1 FIEDKGKS
9 HKQKGKFNKFFGRFY
24 VDNFQLRSLAGCADE
39 TCLQQEKDGIEPLD
53 LEEIYRLHPENY
65 TYNEINPV
73 CTNYFRQDEPRGVLF
88 ERCAK
93 QIDEKR
99 CPIGCDG
106 PCFYPAVAWQSMTS
120 DHVSRALS
128 ALERYDAVLLNEK
141 LSDVDQSNFVS
152 DIVGVPRDADF
163 SMNKQ
168 VHNSGVKK
176 TSDRERTHFYRDLLY
191 KLHRP
196 TLEMLEEENKLEIQ
210 LYEKA
215 REINSKQLN
224 QWRRENGYD
233 EIGFQP
239 EASSADYLDG
249 DSPHSYT
256 AIVQSEV
263 AVEDKDETRDLISKD
278 AEPYTDRW
286 QRRFAA
292 SESRGKKTGFLFFK
306 HIRKAAQRAYDT
318 EAMARMKTGQAIAKI
333 FSNKQR
339 RVDRG
344 EIAVPTGYTV
354 NYIEQEFEAMDWT
367 CPRFD
372 DSLSVIVL
380 RHVSQL
386 CSEAALLV
394 YSFTIHICKPVERQ
408 MSEFFYSGPLARS
421 EYRFIN
427 TTLLYVDE
435 RYTEGLANLIRD
447 ELTGWLDLDYGYPIK
462 KKSVQASQKHTFYS
476 PFGRYY
482 TSNYL
487 IRSLAGCSTE
497 DCLDKY
503 DFPQEDRALMNQQA
517 DALKSYSEPNSNCS
531 LFFVTRE
538 MMAKASL
545 RNFDAVMITDTMSE
559 EDQSDFLS
567 DVLGTPRDAKFALKN
582 RTLVNNFR
590 VEKTNRHDKS
600 RFYRDLLNNL
610 GLKDEAAR
618 LRKEN
623 KLDAK
628 LFSYA
633 EKLNAQMLKSWK
645 HERSNV
651 EDQGHPHHD
660 SSVLIVMYHKTGY
673 VLTRHLAKS
682 AIDMEFQA
690 RGRAHKKNK
699 LGPSLDN
706 FDEETGEQIA
716 FGLRD
721 FFCSDSEVLDSMLD
735 KSKQGKKTTKIVHFI
750 RNPFSMVLSNYF
762 YHAQS
767 PTPEKW
773 VHTDEPCEH
782 NYKSGGS
789 LAESVLPIL
798 ASRTRIQR
806 HHFDE
811 VVNIC
816 VGLYQTRE
824 SLKNSTFYEHLLEM
838 DHYDGLR
845 LATAQMIISSS
856 AANRNLAGGDILRM
870 ASNIIKLDNLQSN
883 SALPQDKREM
893 VHIMSIT
900 MEDYMKDKGNKTLQF
915 FDFIFGQDNDLI
927 TEEIKLD
934 VVSKHDRMSDRK
946 KNGSHVTQGK
956 HADRDELRGR
966 LMADPVFGLILNE
979 TEMLVNQAA
988 AKKHR

>member
-1 FIEDKGKS
+1 
-9 HKQKGKFNKFFGRFY
+9 
-24 VDNFQLRSLAGCADE
+24 
-39 TCLQQEKDGIEPLD
+39 
-53 LEEIYRLHPENY
+53 
-65 TYNEINPV
+65 
-73 CTNYFRQDEPRGVLF
+73 
-88 ERCAK
+88 
-93 QIDEKR
+93 
-99 CPIGCDG
+99 
-106 PCFYPAVAWQSMTS
+106 
-120 DHVSRALS
+120 
-128 ALERYDAVLLNEK
+128 
-141 LSDVDQSNFVS
+141 
-152 DIVGVPRDADF
+152 
-163 SMNKQ
+163 
-168 VHNSGVKK
+168 
-176 TSDRERTHFYRDLLY
+176 
-191 KLHRP
+191 
-196 TLEMLEEENKLEIQ
+196 
-210 LYEKA
+210 
-215 REINSKQLN
+215 
-224 QWRRENGYD
+224 
-233 EIGFQP
+233 
-239 EASSADYLDG
+239 
-249 DSPHSYT
+249 
-256 AIVQSEV
+256 
-263 AVEDKDETRDLISKD
+263 
-278 AEPYTDRW
+278 
-286 QRRFAA
+286 
-292 SESRGKKTGFLFFK
+292 
-306 HIRKAAQRAYDT
+306 
-318 EAMARMKTGQAIAKI
+318 
-333 FSNKQR
+333 
-339 RVDRG
+339 
-344 EIAVPTGYTV
+344 
-354 NYIEQEFEAMDWT
+354 
-367 CPRFD
+367 
-372 DSLSVIVL
+372 
-380 RHVSQL
+380 
-386 CSEAALLV
+386 
-394 YSFTIHICKPVERQ
+394 

-538 MMAKASL
+538 MMWDVCSSHKKGGKRSMGSGEECPLGCDGPCHYPAISFGDIDDLQLDRAKASL

-651 EDQGHPHHD
+651 EDQDHPHHD

-716 FGLRD
+716 FGLRGNWNSNFVRARSHSPITKCHPKFQLSAGAIHLQEAPD